1 MSVAFRRE
9 SDEEHLEP
17 RFERPIP
24 HGPNLVTRRGLRLIR
39 ERVAE
44 LDVSLV
50 DADEPERAM
59 LARELRYWRTR
70 LVTAI
75 EAPPPGA
82 DEVAFGARVRV
93 SINGAERTLEIVGDD
108 EAEPAAGRIAFSAP
122 LARALIGASAG
133 DEVRFGTATVDILNL
148 LADDPDRA

>member
-24 HGPNLVTRRGLRLIR
+24 RGRNLVTPRGLRLVR

-44 LDVSLV
+44 LEAEITDTS
-50 DADEPERAM
+50 EPERSV

-70 LVTAI
+70 LVTAV

-82 DEVAFGARVRV
+82 DEVAFGSRVRV
-93 SINGAERTLEIVGDD
+93 CMNGAERSLEIVGDD
-108 EAEPAAGRIAFSAP
+108 EADPASGRIAFSAP
-122 LARALIGASAG
+122 LARALMGSSAG
-133 DEVRFGTATVDILNL
+133 DKAQFGTSMVEILEL
-148 LADDPDRA
+148 IA